1 MNRAINYTFDST
13 TLGDTPALCNNGYY
27 ELGGTI
33 PTDDI
38 FNKVFYMK
46 YEDRITAF
54 KIVAWAGSQYEYGSL
69 RSFYFLVKFPNKNNP
84 IWIHKNRMGKWF
96 TSVENLINGVCE
108 DKPYKSI
115 FITELE
121 GLKEIHDVSFGR
133 NEHTIRFNKDW
144 YMSNDIPH
152 NSSSKITHIVGVPN
166 QVIFGLHNY
175 NNRYESRDALLKATY
190 NNMEIVD
197 FADTITYELKFEI
210 TPTTPKV
217 RKVHILD

>member
-1 MNRAINYTFDST
+1 MNRTINYTFNPT

-33 PTDDI
+33 PTDEI

-46 YEDRITAF
+46 YEDKITAF
-54 KIVAWAGSQYEYGSL
+54 KIVAWAGSQYEYGAL

-84 IWIHKNRMGKWF
+84 VWIHQNRMGKWF
-96 TSVENLINGVCE
+96 TSVENLINGVNE
-108 DKPYKSI
+108 EKLYKSI
-115 FITELE
+115 CITDLK
-121 GLKEIHDVSFGR
+121 GLKDIHDVYYAIYD
-133 NEHTIRFNKDW
+133 NTIRFNKLWFMD
-144 YMSNDIPH
+144 SDIPK
-152 NSSSKITHIVGVPN
+152 NKSSKITHIIGVPN
-166 QVIFGLHNY
+166 QVIFGLYNY
-175 NNRYESRDALLKATY
+175 QGYESRDALLKATY